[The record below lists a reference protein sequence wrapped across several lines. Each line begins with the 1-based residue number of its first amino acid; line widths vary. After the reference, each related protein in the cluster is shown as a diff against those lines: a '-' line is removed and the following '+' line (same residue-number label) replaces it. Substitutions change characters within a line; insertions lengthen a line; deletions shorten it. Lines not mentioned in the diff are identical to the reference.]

1 MRVRG
6 AIKVKCHLMFGVV
19 ALAVDQILRVTQLR
33 PAPAAPPPRTQ
44 GKFAAFDEFCKRLG
58 GSGFLLGF
66 IGPMIVTPG
75 ANQGPLLG
83 IFITGPGGFV
93 LGLAFGL
100 IKALLS
106 ERGRSA
112 S

>member
-1 MRVRG
+1 MVLWG
-6 AIKVKCHLMFGVV
+6 AVI
-19 ALAVDQILRVTQLR
+19 
-33 PAPAAPPPRTQ
+33 
-44 GKFAAFDEFCKRLG
+44 G

-66 IGPMIVTPG
+66 IGPMIVAPD

-83 IFITGPGGFV
+83 IFV

-100 IKALLS
+100 IKALVS